1 MLRVSKTM
9 ARGELVGKS
18 FVYMGLKFFEQLR
31 PETRIAT
38 SRVSGRKETKVSL
51 LVSRKAKK

>member
-31 PETRIAT
+31 QEINH
-38 SRVSGRKETKVSL
+38 
-51 LVSRKAKK
+51 